1 MVTDKL
7 TALHGRSFQARQRN
21 WAASHGGPSCC
32 CDETGTRSD
41 LTGAGTPPSPA
52 WGSPHVEARIDGN
65 PVREVGT
72 TDIWLQAAQLGSNT
86 VTSASISRPLAKIS
100 NQGIWTDNCQP
111 RAGIDRDQGPM
122 GLWADLRG
130 HGPIDHARFFVMH
143 MTGGRMAPPLA
154 RGKWL
159 YVPCTPELRNANRGR
174 SRPLRA

>member
-1 MVTDKL
+1 VVTV
-7 TALHGRSFQARQRN
+7 ASSAWGGSRSPQTPFGLREPHDEGGDRQR
-21 WAASHGGPSCC
+21 SPLTVPH
-32 CDETGTRSD
+32 TG
-41 LTGAGTPPSPA
+41 
-52 WGSPHVEARIDGN
+52 RITN
-65 PVREVGT
+65 
-72 TDIWLQAAQLGSNT
+72 
-86 VTSASISRPLAKIS
+86 PLADLNSRDKRRS
-100 NQGIWTDNCQP
+100 LPSDHGICRWRRRRIWNESVTLAKSKHRFD
-111 RAGIDRDQGPM
+111 RVRRDRREAGDQGPM